1 MSATQ
6 LDAGAGSGAVSG
18 AAVGLAGVS
27 KRFGSGKAGGLLA
40 LDTVDFALRPGE
52 FVSIVGPSG
61 CGKSTLLRIMAGLVA
76 PSTGRCT
83 RPEGVATA
91 FVFQEA
97 ALLPWRTAQDNVK
110 LPLEVVGYPAAE
122 RDARCL
128 DLLRSVGLEKFRH
141 AYPNELSGGMKQRV
155 AIVRALS
162 WNPPILLM
170 DEPFSALD
178 ELTKNQLQDDLLG
191 IWGRERKTILFV
203 THNISEAVY
212 LADRVVVMSAHP
224 GRIKTVI
231 DVKLPRART
240 PEVRETLEFIAHVR
254 AARKALQASEPRA

>member
-1 MSATQ
+1 MSARQ

-91 FVFQEA
+91 C
-97 ALLPWRTAQDNVK
+97 
-110 LPLEVVGYPAAE
+110 
-122 RDARCL
+122 ARIA
-128 DLLRSVGLEKFRH
+128 GE
-141 AYPNELSGGMKQRV
+141 
-155 AIVRALS
+155 
-162 WNPPILLM
+162 PITSM
-170 DEPFSALD
+170 RF
-178 ELTKNQLQDDLLG
+178 
-191 IWGRERKTILFV
+191 W
-203 THNISEAVY
+203 
-212 LADRVVVMSAHP
+212 
-224 GRIKTVI
+224 
-231 DVKLPRART
+231 PRAKT
-240 PEVRETLEFIAHVR
+240 SGVP
-254 AARKALQASEPRA
+254 S